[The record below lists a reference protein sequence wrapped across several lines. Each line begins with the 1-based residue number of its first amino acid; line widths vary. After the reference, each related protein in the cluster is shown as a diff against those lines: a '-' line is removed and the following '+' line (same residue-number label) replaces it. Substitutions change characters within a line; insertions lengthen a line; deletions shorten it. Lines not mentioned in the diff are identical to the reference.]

1 MLIEKLFL
9 VIQTVFEG
17 LFYSESRT
25 RLSPQYLRR
34 VKRLERRLEAMDRA
48 LIEHPSTAVAGDIN
62 AALDTYIKSK
72 LPQLLE
78 RQFAE
83 LRSEDIVRLF
93 RQETIAH
100 VHRYLEDIPVDQLI
114 AERAALARD
123 KRREDSGV
131 VLQLTIEQQMASVGR
146 LKAVMINLFVLF
158 NIGILLVYLFAAS
171 DLSDRAVYA
180 ISGLYVSLAA
190 FIVYIYRS
198 SNFRSSVLLALRED
212 GKKAFD
218 AMEYLERFT
227 AKNKVT
233 ASDVEVLRMLLV
245 NRAEREKQVDHPY
258 ELVLKGVSNTNVQ
271 LRGGKIV
278 PK

>member
-198 SNFRSSVLLALRED
+198 SNF
-212 GKKAFD
+212 
-218 AMEYLERFT
+218 
-227 AKNKVT
+227 
-233 ASDVEVLRMLLV
+233 
-245 NRAEREKQVDHPY
+245 
-258 ELVLKGVSNTNVQ
+258 
-271 LRGGKIV
+271 
-278 PK
+278 